1 MLRVIPVI
9 DLLAGEVVHAR
20 RGDRAN
26 YRAVQSVLCRG
37 AQPEAVL
44 GGLLTLAPFSTVYC
58 ADLDA
63 IQGRGD
69 HRATLRR
76 LRAAFPEVE
85 FWVDAGLHDA
95 DSLRRWHDEDLGRP
109 IVGAESLPDVLALDA
124 IAEVLRQEQWILSLD
139 YRGDEFLGPPD
150 LWRRVDHWPADL
162 IAMNL
167 AKVGSSEGPD
177 TALLRRLVNMGQG
190 RRVHAAGGVR
200 DPRDLHAAAEAG
212 ASGALVATALHDGR
226 IGAAELRIFATAWN
240 EGTHP

>member
-26 YRAVQSVLCRG
+26 YRAVQSVLCAG
-37 AQPEAVL
+37 AEPEQVL
-44 GGLLTLAPFSTVYC
+44 RGLLTLAPFSTVYC

-63 IQGRGD
+63 IQGHGD
-69 HRATLRR
+69 HHATLRR

-85 FWVDAGLHDA
+85 LWVDAGLHDV
-95 DSLRRWHDEDLGRP
+95 DRVRRWRDEGLGRP
-109 IVGAESLPDVLALDA
+109 IVGAESLPDASALDA
-124 IAEVLRQEQWILSLD
+124 IAEAMHPEEWILSLD
-139 YRGDEFLGPPD
+139 YRGEEFLGPPA
-150 LWRRVDHWPADL
+150 LLRRLDRWPANL

-167 AKVGSSEGPD
+167 AKVGSGEGPD
-177 TALLRRLVNMGQG
+177 TALLQRLASLGQG

-200 DPRDLHAAAEAG
+200 NTRDLHDAHAAG

-226 IGAAELRIFATAWN
+226 IGAAELRAIMEN
-240 EGTHP
+240 EW